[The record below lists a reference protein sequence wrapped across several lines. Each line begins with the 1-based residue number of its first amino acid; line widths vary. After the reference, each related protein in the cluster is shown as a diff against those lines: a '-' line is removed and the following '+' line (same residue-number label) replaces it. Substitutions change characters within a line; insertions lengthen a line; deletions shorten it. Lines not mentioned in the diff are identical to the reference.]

1 MALEVGETASEDAQN
16 TRTLTQIGRVW
27 MMVDHPVLDL
37 LQTQNPSVFFV
48 LLDGVEIYRG
58 LFTPNGLKTLES
70 RAVSL
75 ATPHYLMTFHLD
87 DDPNPVYCLVLNDA
101 A

>member
-1 MALEVGETASEDAQN
+1 MSLSEAAWAM
-16 TRTLTQIGRVW
+16 I
-27 MMVDHPVLDL
+27 DHPVLEL
-37 LQTQNPSVFFV
+37 LRTQNSSVFSVF
-48 LLDGVEIYRG
+48 LDGVEIYRG

-75 ATPHYLMTFHLD
+75 SAPHYLMTVHLD
-87 DDPNPVYCLVLNDA
+87 DDPNPIYCLVLNDA